1 FDLGQV
7 LVKWDPY
14 DAFAQ
19 RWTREEFDAF
29 VADIDFP
36 SFNHQQDAGRS
47 VADAAAALRT
57 THPHRVADFE
67 HYIANFARSLGGPVP
82 GTTAIVDELRAAGVR
97 VLGLTNWA
105 AETFHEAARS
115 APVIGRL
122 ES

>member
-1 FDLGQV
+1 
-7 LVKWDPY
+7 
-14 DAFAQ
+14 
-19 RWTREEFDAF
+19 
-29 VADIDFP
+29 
-36 SFNHQQDAGRS
+36 DAGRS

-122 ES
+122 ESVLVSGEVGMAKPDPAIFQLLLDRYALDPGATV